1 MLTFTLVGPTIG
13 ATLERMRRRAE
24 TTTTAMADALQ
35 ERQADWRERLDELG
49 QENRERVAQQVEYL
63 LAQAREMQRQSRQL
77 QKALRAEARQRRK
90 LLVRASKA
98 GVDWSQ
104 EVLKRGEQLTGEVI
118 ERGGKVSRDLVERG
132 QELSQDLTKR
142 GRRLSR
148 DLAKRSRKVTRN
160 MAKRG
165 EALLQPERKHSRIW
179 TFVGFGVG
187 LALAGAITYRLVR
200 GRVARQLAENESFEI
215 PTAASMNGVPA
226 DSAEQAGT
234 GDQQLEEVELVFFTT
249 EEEAGPQE

>member
-24 TTTTAMADALQ
+24 TTTTALADTLQ

-49 QENRERVAQQVEYL
+49 QESRERVTQQIEYL
-63 LAQAREMQRQSRQL
+63 RAQARQMQRQSRQL

-90 LLVRASKA
+90 LVVRASKA

-104 EVLKRGEQLTGEVI
+104 EVLKRGEQFTGEVI
-118 ERGGKVSRDLVERG
+118 ERGQDL
-132 QELSQDLTKR
+132 SHDLTKR
-142 GRRLSR
+142 GQKLSR
-148 DLAKRSRKVTRN
+148 DLAKRSRKVTRSV
-160 MAKRG
+160 AKRG
-165 EALLQPERKHSRIW
+165 EALLQPERKQSRIW
-179 TFVGFGVG
+179 TFVGFGAGMV
-187 LALAGAITYRLVR
+187 LAGAITYRLVR
-200 GRVARQLAENESFEI
+200 RRVARRLAENESFEI

-226 DSAEQAGT
+226 NPAEHAGT
-234 GDQQLEEVELVFFTT
+234 ADQQLEEVELVFFTT